1 MSTSRELNASYEL
14 DLIAQAKEGNL
25 RAFES
30 LYEMHKATIFRAVLG
45 ITHDRAVAEEILQDT
60 FLRAFKNMDR
70 VRDGVS
76 LAPWLYRIA
85 VNLSYDWSVR
95 HRRWLSIINE
105 IVDRIVV
112 TTVPSPERSVEE
124 REVEGLLY
132 EAIERLEFKQRT
144 TLVLFY
150 LQDFSLLEI
159 AEVMECPVGTVK
171 SRLHYAR
178 ENLRR
183 QLLADKRLP
192 GGLIYEFS

>member
-1 MSTSRELNASYEL
+1 MTTSQALDESREL
-14 DLIAQAKEGNL
+14 DLIAQAKQGDL
-25 RAFES
+25 RAFEA

-45 ITHDRAVAEEILQDT
+45 ITRDRAIAEELLQDT

-70 VRDGVS
+70 VREGVS

-95 HRRWLSIINE
+95 QRRWLSVINE
-105 IVDRIVV
+105 VVDRILVN
-112 TTVPSPERSVEE
+112 TAPSPERSVEE
-124 REVEGLLY
+124 REVETLLY

-159 AEVMECPVGTVK
+159 ADIMECPVGTVK

-192 GGLIYEFS
+192 GGLIYEFT